1 MVSYSMSLKQE
12 IELNRDFVSRDEEVL
27 LALFR
32 TAQVLEQAS
41 SAFLNQYDLSP
52 TQFNALMIVRDYE
65 ADGIKQSELARRL
78 LINRASTGT
87 LIDGLERR
95 KLLCRRTVPG
105 DRRAYHLSLSP
116 RARNLLGRLLAPYYE
131 RVEEVFSSLSGRD
144 KSSVLRSLE
153 KVRAALRAELETLTH
168 AK

>member
-1 MVSYSMSLKQE
+1 MNLKQE
-12 IELNRDFVSRDEEVL
+12 IELNRDFVSGAEEVL
-27 LALFR
+27 LAVFH

-41 SAFLNQYDLSP
+41 ATFLRRYDLSP

-87 LIDGLERR
+87 LVDGLERR
-95 KLLCRRTVPG
+95 GLLCRRTAPG

-116 RARNLLGRLLAPYYE
+116 VARDLLERLLPPYYE
-131 RVEEVFSSLSGRD
+131 RVEEVFSSVSGRD
-144 KSSVLRSLE
+144 RSAVVRALGN
-153 KVRAALRAELETLTH
+153 VRAAVRAEQETRTH